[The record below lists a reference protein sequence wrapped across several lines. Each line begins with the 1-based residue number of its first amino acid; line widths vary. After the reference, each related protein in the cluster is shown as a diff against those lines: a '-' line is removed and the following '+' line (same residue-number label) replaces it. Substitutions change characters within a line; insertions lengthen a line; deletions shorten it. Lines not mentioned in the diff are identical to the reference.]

1 MAAHPP
7 RGCGRVV
14 QGAKRT
20 PDQFP
25 TKARPEQRQVVRDDR
40 GPLWAWH
47 ISSFTSSMNVLRKCF
62 LMMTLSLFEN
72 NGVTVNGRNRRVKTK
87 RKIEREIHI
96 QEKCACSLNLI
107 NKTLM
112 LKNIFDVETK
122 RRSIKAHFTL
132 G

>member
-1 MAAHPP
+1 
-7 RGCGRVV
+7 
-14 QGAKRT
+14 
-20 PDQFP
+20 
-25 TKARPEQRQVVRDDR
+25 
-40 GPLWAWH
+40 
-47 ISSFTSSMNVLRKCF
+47 MNVLRKCF
-62 LMMTLSLFEN
+62 LMMTMSLFEN
-72 NGVTVNGRNRRVKTK
+72 NGVRVNGRNRRVKTK